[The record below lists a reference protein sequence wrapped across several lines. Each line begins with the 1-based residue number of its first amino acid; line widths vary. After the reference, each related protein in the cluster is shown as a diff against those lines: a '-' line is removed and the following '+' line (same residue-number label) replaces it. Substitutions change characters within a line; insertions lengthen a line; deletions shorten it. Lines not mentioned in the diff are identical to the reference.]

1 MHLKSGLIRGA
12 ALGGSGLTKGGI
24 TPITSKKEAVYN
36 IFAMSTYVLVLDSIQ
51 NEIQIYNNTV
61 DENIPQN

>member
-1 MHLKSGLIRGA
+1 MEV
-12 ALGGSGLTKGGI
+12 ALQKGGI
-24 TPITSKKEAVYN
+24 TAITSKKEAVYN
-36 IFAMSTYVLVLDSIQ
+36 IFAMSAYVLVLDSIQ